1 MATTDCTRSGH
12 LTQRLTLADID
23 MMLASSRRGGG
34 SDLSPGRY
42 AWELEKLSQLV
53 VRESVYDPERRVDI
67 RGCMPQGVPWA
78 RVAVRVEHVVQRSG
92 RSGEVGGR
100 LYICRI
106 HFLFPPPLI
115 FFLLIL

>member
-1 MATTDCTRSGH
+1 M
-12 LTQRLTLADID
+12 ADID
-23 MMLASSRRGGG
+23 MMLTSSKRGGR
-34 SDLSPGRY
+34 SDPSPGRY

-53 VRESVYDPERRVDI
+53 VRKSVYDPERRLDI

-92 RSGEVGGR
+92 RSGEIRGR
-100 LYICRI
+100 LYICHI

-115 FFLLIL
+115 FVLLIL